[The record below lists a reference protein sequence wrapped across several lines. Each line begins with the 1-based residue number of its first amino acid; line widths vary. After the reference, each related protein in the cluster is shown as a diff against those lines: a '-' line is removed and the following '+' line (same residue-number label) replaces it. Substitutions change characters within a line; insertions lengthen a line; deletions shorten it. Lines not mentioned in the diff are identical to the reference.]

1 VNGVKGTGVEPRI
14 ILWQA

>member
-1 VNGVKGTGVEPRI
+1 MKGTGVEPRI